1 MGTHSGTCYCG
12 EVRVRV
18 EGEPIVAGY
27 CHCNSCRKWHSAPI
41 NAWAAWRAEDV
52 TIEGETVQSTFN
64 SESQRISCAKCGG
77 NVANG
82 KPTKGLMVVYPMTL
96 VESDLGFEPT
106 FHIFHEERV
115 MDVADGL
122 PKFVDAPKEA
132 GFSGVLDDEPA
143 QTGWRVSA

>member
-1 MGTHSGTCYCG
+1 MSTHSGKCYCG
-12 EVRVRV
+12 NVKVTV
-18 EGEPIVAGY
+18 KGEPVVAGY

-41 NAWAAWRAEDV
+41 NAWAAWVQDDV
-52 TIEGETVQSTFN
+52 LIEGEIIASAHN
-64 SESQRISCAKCGG
+64 SESARISCANCGG

-96 VESDLGFEPT
+96 TESDLKFEPA

-115 MDVADGL
+115 IDMADGL

-132 GFSGVLDDEPA
+132 GFSGVLDQEPEV
-143 QTGWRVSA
+143 TGWRS